1 MANVGN
7 IQPGKGHQFTT
18 AHVLSLSR
26 ADMGYHVISGCDVNQ
41 AGTPGM
47 SVVVDSGYVQAGF
60 GTARKS
66 VTGGS
71 VSITAADPTNP
82 RIDVIYI
89 DTTGSPGVYTGT
101 AAAISPSS
109 KTDFKEFST
118 PCPGSNI
125 PSGVILAL
133 VHVGAGVTS
142 ITNANILDIASYGPY
157 VVESPTTTTSGKVP
171 YWSSTAKT
179 LSDGYSVGSTANCLV
194 QLDGSARLPAVSGS
208 LLTGVLLSGTKL
220 DDLSAP
226 DNNTDL
232 DASTSAHGLMQKYPN
247 TKQRLLGD
255 ASWATPIFG
264 VNFPFGNGSAVL
276 TAEASTKR
284 IPIASKI
291 TKAYIR
297 SLDTDGALKSGSI
310 TIKIYVH
317 DYNGSIGSEVDSFV
331 LSNASSYA
339 ETGLNS
345 GNGWTVAAGKYITAI
360 TSSIT
365 TCEQVTLDL
374 ELEAT

>member
-7 IQPGKGHQFTT
+7 IRPGKGHQFTT

-101 AAAISPSS
+101 AAISPSS

-125 PSGVILAL
+125 PPGVILAL
-133 VHVGAGVTS
+133 VHVGAGVIS

-194 QLDGSARLPAVSGS
+194 QLDSSARLPAVSGS

-264 VNFPFGNGSAVL
+264 VNFPFGNGVAVL
-276 TAEASTKR
+276 IGEASTKR
-284 IPIASKI
+284 IPVACKI

-310 TIKIYVH
+310 TITIYIH
-317 DYNGSIGSEVDSFV
+317 DYNAAIGTAVDSFI
-331 LSNASSYA
+331 LSSASSYA

-360 TSSIT
+360 ISGIK
-365 TCEQVTLDL
+365 TCEQITLDL